1 MRYKKTK
8 PMSIKR
14 INLLLKDIGSNY
26 HLEKEDDNNT
36 NIIMV
41 ENPHITKQ
49 VQPNLLAHLKK

>member
-26 HLEKEDDNNT
+26 HLEKEDDNT

-41 ENPHITKQ
+41 ENPHTTKQ